1 MGMKKNFKW
10 PLSLTNNVIQASK
23 QNRGFLRERLKVNYL
38 PMRSLRWSRNEKGFL
53 LCGKHKPL
61 PNFKLKTWPRSLA
74 SLCVCLGDVYP
85 AGGDIEMG
93 LVFRLIFFFSVA
105 PHKVPIRCSLRI
117 GTSQEAVREEALI

>member
-10 PLSLTNNVIQASK
+10 PLSLTNSVIQASR
-23 QNRGFLRERLKVNYL
+23 QNRGFLRERLEVNYL

-53 LCGKHKPL
+53 LRGKHK

-93 LVFRLIFFFSVA
+93 LVFRLIFFF
-105 PHKVPIRCSLRI
+105 PLLHIRFPSD
-117 GTSQEAVREEALI
+117 AVCVLVQARRLSERRP